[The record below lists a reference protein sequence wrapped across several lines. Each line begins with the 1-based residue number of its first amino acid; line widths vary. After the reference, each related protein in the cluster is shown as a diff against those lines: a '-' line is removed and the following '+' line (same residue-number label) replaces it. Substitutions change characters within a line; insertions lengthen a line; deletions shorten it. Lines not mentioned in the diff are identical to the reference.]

1 MVLILDGRIG
11 MVFLAASS
19 NRIMHGGAEEM
30 HGSSLERYIHM
41 RQGEFEG
48 GLALFILS
56 GGYHAFRICTSTDRF
71 NSRT

>member
-11 MVFLAASS
+11 MVFLAASF

-56 GGYHAFRICTSTDRF
+56 GG
-71 NSRT
+71 